1 MNFIFGLA
9 LRQVLLVVLGA
20 VLLSACQKPADT
32 ENALSGDT
40 INASGPSLETDKDKL
55 SYALGLSLG
64 TQMSADNM
72 DIALDS
78 FASGFSHGM
87 GEGEA
92 LMTTTEVQQRLQA
105 FSQQRSEE
113 QQAKIEKTA
122 EENRQAGETWLADN
136 AKKEGVVTTESG
148 LQYKVLTEGDGQKPN
163 ETDTVSVH
171 YRGTLLDGTEFDSSY
186 SRGEPAEF
194 PVNRV
199 IAGWTEALQLMPVG
213 SKWEL
218 YIPSNLAYGPAGTGR
233 EIGPNQT
240 LMFEVELLD
249 IKTAAE

>member
-1 MNFIFGLA
+1 MNFTFGSVQ
-9 LRQVLLVVLGA
+9 RQILLVLLGT
-20 VLLSACQKPADT
+20 VLLSACQKPAGSDAAANT
-32 ENALSGDT
+32 DVAD
-40 INASGPSLETDKDKL
+40 AAGPSLDSDKDKL

-72 DIALDS
+72 DIALDN
-78 FASGFSHGM
+78 FASGFGHGM

-105 FSQQRSEE
+105 FSQQRRDE
-113 QQAKIEKTA
+113 QQAKIEKAA

-136 AKKEGVVTTESG
+136 AKKDGVVTTESG
-148 LQYKVLTEGDGQKPN
+148 LQYKVLTEGDGKKPS

-199 IAGWTEALQLMPVG
+199 IAGWTEALQLMTVG

-218 YIPSNLAYGPAGTGR
+218 YIPSDMAYGPAGTGR

-240 LMFEVELLD
+240 LMFEVELLE
-249 IKTAAE
+249 IKAAAE

>member
-1 MNFIFGLA
+1 MNFLLGSFK
-9 LRQVLLVVLGA
+9 RQILLVALGA
-20 VLLSACQKPADT
+20 VFLSACQQSANTDTSSAD
-32 ENALSGDT
+32 AGA
-40 INASGPSLETDKDKL
+40 ASAAGPSLDSDKDKL

-72 DIALDS
+72 DIALDN
-78 FASGFSHGM
+78 FAIGFNHGM

-105 FSQQRSEE
+105 FSQQRRDE
-113 QQAKIEKTA
+113 QQAKMEKVA
-122 EENRQAGETWLADN
+122 EENRQAGEQWLADN
-136 AKKEGVVTTESG
+136 AEKDGVVVTESG
-148 LQYKVLTEGDGQKPN
+148 LQYKVLTQGAGKKPSD
-163 ETDTVSVH
+163 TDTVSVH

-218 YIPSNLAYGPAGTGR
+218 YIPSDMAYGAAGTGR

-249 IKTAAE
+249 IKTAE

>member
-1 MNFIFGLA
+1 MNFNFGLV
-9 LRQVLLVVLGA
+9 LRQGLLVLLGTVF
-20 VLLSACQKPADT
+20 LSACQKPADT
-32 ENALSGDT
+32 ETTLSADAT
-40 INASGPSLETDKDKL
+40 DAAGPSLDTDKDKL

-64 TQMSADNM
+64 TQMNADSM
-72 DIALDS
+72 DIALDN
-78 FASGFSHGM
+78 FAAGFGHGM

-105 FSQQRSEE
+105 FSQQRRDE
-113 QQAKIEKTA
+113 QQAKMEKAA
-122 EENRQAGETWLADN
+122 EDNRQAGETWLANN
-136 AKKEGVVTTESG
+136 AKKDGVVTTDSG
-148 LQYKVLTEGDGQKPN
+148 LQYKVLTAGDGNKPS

-186 SRGEPAEF
+186 ARGEPAEF

-218 YIPSNLAYGPAGTGR
+218 YIPSDMAYGPAGTGR